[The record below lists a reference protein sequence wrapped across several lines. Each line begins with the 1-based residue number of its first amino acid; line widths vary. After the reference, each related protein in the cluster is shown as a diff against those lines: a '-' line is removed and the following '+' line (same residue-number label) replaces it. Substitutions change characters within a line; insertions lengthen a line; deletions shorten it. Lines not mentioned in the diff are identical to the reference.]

1 VRKLQSTTACA
12 LLALAGATAANAQPQ
27 GQFIFDLPAERLS
40 QALRDVAVRTGRNV
54 IAPTDLLGGQ
64 QAPPLSGTFTAAEAV
79 ERLLAGTG
87 LRYRLVEGALV
98 VERSPFAGTE
108 NAQHAASSSSEDI
121 VVTGTHVRG
130 APPTSPVIALT
141 RRQIDESGAASVE
154 DLIRKLPQNLSA
166 GVDQENFGIAGAGA
180 DITQYGAGI
189 NLRGLGQRATLVL
202 INGRRVAPSDTGS
215 FVDVS
220 LIPISAIDRVEVL
233 TDGASA
239 IYGSDAVGGVVNFIL
254 RKDFNGVEPVLQV
267 GTTTEGGG
275 RQLLAGLTAGGS
287 WAGGHALLSYEY
299 RDDRPVLARD
309 RDFTINLEPGW
320 FLLPDE
326 KRHSV
331 YGTLRQD
338 LTSNLAL
345 DLSGMF
351 AVRHTQRTFFDATK
365 IAIGGDAHAR
375 SIGGTA
381 ALQFR
386 PGGSW
391 LGEAS
396 LGDYRSR
403 TREQETQ
410 AGSLFNLSNTMNAFR
425 EVAFKAD
432 GNLLELPGGPVKL
445 AFGAGARRERFEE
458 VFATAVNLPR
468 PIKAARTVS
477 SAYGE
482 LNLPVFSDLNRR
494 PGIERLTVTA
504 AGRFEHYERIGSTF
518 NPKLGLL
525 WSPLPGVAVRS
536 SWGSSFRA
544 PLLYESAGV
553 YNIFLFPVAILYQDP
568 SLATAGVGAAVIGS
582 NPNVQPEKS
591 KSLSIGLDVAPPSVP
606 GLRFSANYYN
616 INFTNRI
623 ALPSPEVDL
632 IGNPGFTPIVDL
644 NPVVSSVA
652 DLFAGANQILDFS
665 GPGFT
670 NGGATP
676 ADVVAVVDDRVANT
690 AETRTSGLDLLLDYG
705 FRLGRDEFR
714 AELNANRV
722 FRFDDKLTSAS
733 PWIRRLDTPFNPV
746 RWRARGGL
754 SWRRGPLSAVAFVN
768 YTASYRDNRTLL
780 IRPVHSFTTVD
791 AGLAL
796 DGSAT
801 HLTWL
806 KRLRLAFNVQ
816 NLFDAKPPLL
826 LPSPGSS
833 NGIGYDPVN
842 ASGRGRLAS
851 LQLRASW

>member
-1 VRKLQSTTACA
+1 
-12 LLALAGATAANAQPQ
+12 
-27 GQFIFDLPAERLS
+27 
-40 QALRDVAVRTGRNV
+40 
-54 IAPTDLLGGQ
+54 
-64 QAPPLSGTFTAAEAV
+64 
-79 ERLLAGTG
+79 
-87 LRYRLVEGALV
+87 
-98 VERSPFAGTE
+98 
-108 NAQHAASSSSEDI
+108 
-121 VVTGTHVRG
+121 
-130 APPTSPVIALT
+130 
-141 RRQIDESGAASVE
+141 
-154 DLIRKLPQNLSA
+154 
-166 GVDQENFGIAGAGA
+166 
-180 DITQYGAGI
+180 
-189 NLRGLGQRATLVL
+189 
-202 INGRRVAPSDTGS
+202 
-215 FVDVS
+215 
-220 LIPISAIDRVEVL
+220 
-233 TDGASA
+233 
-239 IYGSDAVGGVVNFIL
+239 
-254 RKDFNGVEPVLQV
+254 
-267 GTTTEGGG
+267 
-275 RQLLAGLTAGGS
+275 
-287 WAGGHALLSYEY
+287 
-299 RDDRPVLARD
+299 
-309 RDFTINLEPGW
+309 
-320 FLLPDE
+320 
-326 KRHSV
+326 
-331 YGTLRQD
+331 
-338 LTSNLAL
+338 
-345 DLSGMF
+345 
-351 AVRHTQRTFFDATK
+351 
-365 IAIGGDAHAR
+365 
-375 SIGGTA
+375 
-381 ALQFR
+381 
-386 PGGSW
+386 
-391 LGEAS
+391 
-396 LGDYRSR
+396 
-403 TREQETQ
+403 
-410 AGSLFNLSNTMNAFR
+410 
-425 EVAFKAD
+425 
-432 GNLLELPGGPVKL
+432 
-445 AFGAGARRERFEE
+445 
-458 VFATAVNLPR
+458 
-468 PIKAARTVS
+468 
-477 SAYGE
+477 
-482 LNLPVFSDLNRR
+482 
-494 PGIERLTVTA
+494 
-504 AGRFEHYERIGSTF
+504 
-518 NPKLGLL
+518 
-525 WSPLPGVAVRS
+525 
-536 SWGSSFRA
+536 
-544 PLLYESAGV
+544 
-553 YNIFLFPVAILYQDP
+553 
-568 SLATAGVGAAVIGS
+568 
-582 NPNVQPEKS
+582 
-591 KSLSIGLDVAPPSVP
+591 LSIGLDVAPPSVP

-616 INFTNRI
+616 INFSNRI